1 MERKQINKILK
12 FYFAQHRIRQT
23 AFKIVYFVISNEP
36 LKLSDLDMSEFKAIG
51 LSKEGANTSTV
62 RAEDVTGEIKAKES
76 QSLTFNVH
84 TIFVGGTELS
94 DRKELETVPIPEVG
108 KFSTLR
114 HTRKISDQ
122 QYTVIEKRVNN
133 QVRSTETITP
143 MTPKEVLAF
152 KEKWQIMW
160 HPEMTEEEILDQM
173 DQKKI
178 LDQFDQEEHI
188 IGEPKIHNKVE
199 AMPTPQEPQ
208 TSQEESMKEAQPEKK
223 KNKFWCCC

>member
-1 MERKQINKILK
+1 MSNRVQNSLFRYFERTIEVIN
-12 FYFAQHRIRQT
+12 
-23 AFKIVYFVISNEP
+23 
-36 LKLSDLDMSEFKAIG
+36 MSESKPIG
-51 LSKEGANTSTV
+51 LSKEESHTSTV
-62 RAEDVTGEIKAKES
+62 RAEDVTGKIKAKES
-76 QSLTFNVH
+76 QSLTFNVGLFDTDVVENTKIAVQEH

-94 DRKELETVPIPEVG
+94 DQKELETVQIPGVG
-108 KFSTLR
+108 KISTLR
-114 HTRKISDQ
+114 HTRKIGDQ

-173 DQKKI
+173 DQEKI
-178 LDQFDQEEHI
+178 LDQFEQEEHI

-199 AMPTPQEPQ
+199 AMPTPQEPR
-208 TSQEESMKEAQPEKK
+208 TSHEESMKEAEPEKK

>member
-1 MERKQINKILK
+1 
-12 FYFAQHRIRQT
+12 
-23 AFKIVYFVISNEP
+23 
-36 LKLSDLDMSEFKAIG
+36 MSESKAIG
-51 LSKEGANTSTV
+51 LSKEEANTSTVRAEDVTGEIKVSQTV

-76 QSLTFNVH
+76 QSLTFNVGLSDTDVVENTKIAVQEH

-94 DRKELETVPIPEVG
+94 DQKELETVQVPGVG
-108 KFSTLR
+108 KISTLK

-173 DQKKI
+173 DREKI
-178 LDQFDQEEHI
+178 LDQSDQEEHI

-199 AMPTPQEPQ
+199 AMPTPQEPR
-208 TSQEESMKEAQPEKK
+208 TSQGESMKEVEPEKK